1 MNKPALDLDE
11 YYRSAA
17 SWADDRERDMAGSR
31 KTAWIVA
38 GVAVAVALIEAIA
51 LIVLLPLK
59 TVVPYTLLVDRQ
71 TGYVEQLKP
80 VESRTIDPDVAL
92 IRSFLVQYVIA
103 RESFD
108 VDSLNDS
115 YRKVALWSAG
125 DARTRYINEMQATNP
140 ESPLARLPRTAMVDV
155 KILSVSSLEGDT
167 AMVRFTT
174 QRSDGAVSGQRPQN
188 WVAVIRY
195 RFSGAGMSAEDRFTN
210 PLGFQVMRYRRNAE
224 TLPEPLQP
232 NVGSATPGA
241 ASATGLPDT
250 TPEQAF
256 PHPTQPGT
264 VR

>member
-1 MNKPALDLDE
+1 MNKPALNLDE
-11 YYRSAA
+11 YYRAAA
-17 SWADDRERDMAGSR
+17 SWSEDRERGIAASR
-31 KTAWIVA
+31 KTAWVIA
-38 GVAVAVALIEAIA
+38 GIATAVALIEAIA
-51 LIVLLPLK
+51 LIVLMPLK

-80 VESRTIDPDVAL
+80 VENHTIDPNAAL
-92 IRSFLVQYVIA
+92 VRSFLVQYVIA

-108 VDSLNDS
+108 LDSLSDS

-125 DARTRYINEMQATNP
+125 DARTRYVNGMQATNP
-140 ESPLARLPRTAMVDV
+140 ESPLARLPRSASVDV

-174 QRSDGAVSGQRPQN
+174 QRGDAAGRGAPAEN

-195 RFSGAGMSAEDRFTN
+195 RFSGAAMSAEDRMTN

-224 TLPEPLQP
+224 TLPEP
-232 NVGSATPGA
+232 AA
-241 ASATGLPDT
+241 ADASASPTGSPIVDGVNGTGSDLPT
-250 TPEQAF
+250 SPQQEL
-256 PHPTQPGT
+256 

>member
-11 YYRSAA
+11 YYRAAA
-17 SWADDRERDMAGSR
+17 SWSEDRTRADVASR
-31 KTAWIVA
+31 KAAWIVA
-38 GVAVAVALIEAIA
+38 GVATAVALIEAIA

-59 TVVPYTLLVDRQ
+59 TVVPYTLLVDKQ

-80 VESRTIDPDVAL
+80 VENRTIDPDAAL
-92 IRSFLVQYVIA
+92 IRSFLVQYVIE

-108 VDSLNDS
+108 IDTLNNS

-125 DARTRYINEMQATNP
+125 DARTRYINAMQATNA
-140 ESPLARLPRTAMVDV
+140 ESPLARLPRTAVVDV

-174 QRSDGAVSGQRPQN
+174 QRGDAASAGAMPEN

-195 RFSGAGMSAEDRFTN
+195 RFNGAAMSAEDRLTN
-210 PLGFQVMRYRRNAE
+210 PLGFQVIRYRLNAE
-224 TLPEPLQP
+224 TLPAPAQS
-232 NVGSATPGA
+232 NGA
-241 ASATGLPDT
+241 ASPTEMSAAVRPGLNQT
-250 TPEQAF
+250 SGTPVVPKPEL
-256 PHPTQPGT
+256 

>member
-11 YYRSAA
+11 YYRAAA
-17 SWADDRERDMAGSR
+17 SWAEDRTRADAASR

-38 GVAVAVALIEAIA
+38 GVATAIALIEAIA

-59 TVVPYTLLVDRQ
+59 TVVPYTLLVDKQ

-80 VESRTIDPDVAL
+80 VENRTIDPDAAL
-92 IRSFLVQYVIA
+92 IRSFLVQYVIE

-108 VDSLNDS
+108 IDTLNNS

-125 DARTRYINEMQATNP
+125 DARTRYINGMQATNP
-140 ESPLARLPRTAMVDV
+140 ESPLARLPRTAVVDV

-167 AMVRFTT
+167 AMVRFTA
-174 QRSDGAVSGQRPQN
+174 QRADASGSGTVPEN

-195 RFSGAGMSAEDRFTN
+195 RFSGAAMSAEDRMTN
-210 PLGFQVMRYRRNAE
+210 PLGFQVIRYRRNAE
-224 TLPEPLQP
+224 TLPARAQPDAAAAPAGTPVAGPSDADQPSGSPLAP
-232 NVGSATPGA
+232 KSE
-241 ASATGLPDT
+241 L
-250 TPEQAF
+250 
-256 PHPTQPGT
+256 

>member
-11 YYRSAA
+11 YYRAA
-17 SWADDRERDMAGSR
+17 ESWSNDREREMAASR
-31 KTAWIVA
+31 KIAWIIA
-38 GVAVAVALIEAIA
+38 GAATAVALLEAIA
-51 LIVLLPLK
+51 LITITPLK

-80 VESRTIDPDVAL
+80 VENRPIDPDAAL
-92 IRSFLVQYVIA
+92 IRSFLVQYVIG

-108 VDSLNDS
+108 IDSLNDS

-140 ESPLARLPRTAMVDV
+140 ESPLARLPRAAVVDV

-174 QRSDGAVSGQRPQN
+174 QRRDAAASGQRQEN
-188 WVAVIRY
+188 WVTVIRY
-195 RFSGAGMSAEDRFTN
+195 RFSGAAMSAEDRMTN

-224 TLPEPLQP
+224 TLPGPVQ
-232 NVGSATPGA
+232 PGA
-241 ASATGLPDT
+241 TASSRDMPAAINWPDSGSRSGAPPVAQ
-250 TPEQAF
+250 PES
-256 PHPTQPGT
+256 

>member
-11 YYRSAA
+11 YYRAAA
-17 SWADDRERDMAGSR
+17 SWGEDREREIAASR
-31 KTAWIVA
+31 QVAWIVA
-38 GVAVAVALIEAIA
+38 GIATAIALIEAIA

-59 TVVPYTLLVDRQ
+59 TVVPYTLLVDKQ

-80 VESRTIDPDVAL
+80 VESRTIDPDAAL
-92 IRSFLVQYVIA
+92 IRSFLVQYVIE

-108 VDSLNDS
+108 IDTLNNS

-125 DARTRYINEMQATNP
+125 DARTRYINGMQATNA
-140 ESPLARLPRTAMVDV
+140 ESPLARLPRTAVIDV

-174 QRSDGAVSGQRPQN
+174 QRADATGAGTVPEN

-195 RFSGAGMSAEDRFTN
+195 RFSGAAMSAEDRMTN
-210 PLGFQVMRYRRNAE
+210 PLGFQVIRYRRNAE
-224 TLPEPLQP
+224 TLPAPARSNGTASPTELSTALPPGVNQISETPLAP
-232 NVGSATPGA
+232 K
-241 ASATGLPDT
+241 L
-250 TPEQAF
+250 EL
-256 PHPTQPGT
+256 

>member
-11 YYRSAA
+11 YYRAAA
-17 SWADDRERDMAGSR
+17 SWSEDREREIAASR
-31 KTAWIVA
+31 KSAWIIA
-38 GVAVAVALIEAIA
+38 GIAIAIALIEAIA

-80 VESRTIDPDVAL
+80 VESRTIDPDAAL
-92 IRSFLVQYVIA
+92 VRSFLVQYVIE

-108 VDSLNDS
+108 IDSLNNS

-125 DARTRYINEMQATNP
+125 DARTRYINGMHATNP
-140 ESPLARLPRTAMVDV
+140 DSPLARLPKTAVVDV

-174 QRSDGAVSGQRPQN
+174 QRGDAAGSGAVPEN

-195 RFSGAGMSAEDRFTN
+195 RFSGAAMSAEDRMTN

-224 TLPEPLQP
+224 TLPAPSQPAVVPSPTDITAARPSGADLPSGAPLVPSPEP
-232 NVGSATPGA
+232 
-241 ASATGLPDT
+241 
-250 TPEQAF
+250 
-256 PHPTQPGT
+256 

>member
-11 YYRSAA
+11 YYRAAA
-17 SWADDRERDMAGSR
+17 SWGEDRERDIATSR
-31 KTAWIVA
+31 KTAWIIA
-38 GVAVAVALIEAIA
+38 GVATAVALIEAIA

-59 TVVPYTLLVDRQ
+59 TVVPYTLLVDKQ

-80 VESRTIDPDVAL
+80 AENRTIDPDAAL
-92 IRSFLVQYVIA
+92 IRSFLVQYVIE

-108 VDSLNDS
+108 IDTLTNS

-125 DARTRYINEMQATNP
+125 DARTRYINQMQATNP
-140 ESPLARLPRTAMVDV
+140 ESPLARLPRTAVVDV

-174 QRSDGAVSGQRPQN
+174 QRGDAASAGAMPEN

-195 RFSGAGMSAEDRFTN
+195 RFSGAAMSAEVRMTN
-210 PLGFQVMRYRRNAE
+210 PLGFQVIRYRRNAE
-224 TLPEPLQP
+224 TLSAPAQP
-232 NVGSATPGA
+232 NAAVSPTEMSAAGPPGNNQPFETPIA
-241 ASATGLPDT
+241 PK
-250 TPEQAF
+250 PEL
-256 PHPTQPGT
+256 

>member
-17 SWADDRERDMAGSR
+17 SWAEDRERDIAASR

-80 VESRTIDPDVAL
+80 VESRTIDPDAAL

-108 VDSLNDS
+108 VDTLGDS

-125 DARTRYINEMQATNP
+125 DARTRYISEMQATSP
-140 ESPLARLPRTAMVDV
+140 ESPLARLPRTALVDV
-155 KILSVSSLEGDT
+155 KILSVSSLESDT

-174 QRSDGAVSGQRPQN
+174 QRSDSSASGQRPQN
-188 WVAVIRY
+188 WVALIRY
-195 RFSGAGMSAEDRFTN
+195 TFSGAAMSAEDRLTN

-224 TLPEPLQP
+224 TLPEPVQTDVRP
-232 NVGSATPGA
+232 AVQGDEATA
-241 ASATGLPDT
+241 VNPDT
-250 TPEQAF
+250 LPAQA
-256 PHPTQPGT
+256 PSSARPAMI
-264 VR
+264 R

>member
-1 MNKPALDLDE
+1 MNKPALDLDD
-11 YYRSAA
+11 YYRAAA
-17 SWADDRERDMAGSR
+17 SWGEDRTRADAASR

-38 GVAVAVALIEAIA
+38 GVATAVALIEAIA

-59 TVVPYTLLVDRQ
+59 TVVPYTLLVDKQ

-80 VESRTIDPDVAL
+80 VENHTIDPDAAL
-92 IRSFLVQYVIA
+92 IRSFLVQYVIE

-108 VDSLNDS
+108 IDTLNNS

-125 DARTRYINEMQATNP
+125 DARTRYINTMQANNP
-140 ESPLARLPRTAMVDV
+140 ESPLTRLPRTAVIEV

-174 QRSDGAVSGQRPQN
+174 QRSDAAGSGDTEN

-195 RFSGAGMSAEDRFTN
+195 RFSGAAMSAEDRLTN
-210 PLGFQVMRYRRNAE
+210 PLGFQVIRYRRNAE
-224 TLPEPLQP
+224 TLPAPAQP
-232 NVGSATPGA
+232 EVGASRTDMSAAGPSGVNQTSETP
-241 ASATGLPDT
+241 SAPKAEL
-250 TPEQAF
+250 
-256 PHPTQPGT
+256 